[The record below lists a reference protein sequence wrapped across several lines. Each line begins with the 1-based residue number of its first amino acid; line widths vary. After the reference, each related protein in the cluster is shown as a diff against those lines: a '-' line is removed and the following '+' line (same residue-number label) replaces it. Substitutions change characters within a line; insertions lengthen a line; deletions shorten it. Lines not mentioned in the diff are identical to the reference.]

1 MHEPRNRQVK
11 CVVLLT
17 PSITA
22 AVHLRSLIIYTVLRS
37 HDILKGFQRLDSFSD
52 GLNFAYTLNS
62 AALAGRNK
70 YNDHLVTQ
78 KHLGTPYTATEPN
91 TLLTLPMI
99 ELNIVLEVTAL
110 KRGILMKS
118 VFQFA

>member
-1 MHEPRNRQVK
+1 MHEPRNRQLK

-17 PSITA
+17 PPIT
-22 AVHLRSLIIYTVLRS
+22 VYKLYTVLRPL
-37 HDILKGFQRLDSFSD
+37 DILRGCQRLDSFSD
-52 GLNFAYTLNS
+52 GLNLACTLNS

-70 YNDHLVTQ
+70 DNDHPVTR
-78 KHLGTPYTATEPN
+78 KHLGTPYTAEAN

-99 ELNIVLEVTAL
+99 ELNIVLRVTAL

-118 VFQFA
+118 VFHFA